1 MKPTKNMKKLIFFC
15 FVTCLFGCPP
25 AQKTET
31 AEPTPSGCGKDT
43 DCKGDRVCIRST
55 CQTPNPKDTGPR
67 QGKWLTLGES
77 AEEPE
82 TSTSLGV
89 PGQKVAPTAAL
100 EEAVLAKMNA
110 YRASQKLPPLASAK
124 QLQEAAQNH
133 SQEMFLLGYF
143 SHQSPTA
150 GMQTFLDRI
159 KAAGA
164 TGFSTGGENI
174 IYREG
179 NLDDASLADALLKQ
193 WLDSPPHKANI
204 LSKEYFVTGLGFYRD
219 GAKVWGTQVF
229 VDRLS
234 GM

>member
-1 MKPTKNMKKLIFFC
+1 MKKTILC
-15 FVTCLFGCPP
+15 LLFVSLFGCPP
-25 AQKTET
+25 AKPIET

-43 DCKGDRVCIRST
+43 DCKGERICIRST
-55 CQTPNPKDTGPR
+55 CQTPTPKETGPR
-67 QGKWLTLGES
+67 QGKWLTLGEPP
-77 AEEPE
+77 EEPE
-82 TSTSLGV
+82 SNNGPGV
-89 PGQKVAPTAAL
+89 PGQKVAPSAAL

-124 QLQEAAQNH
+124 PLQTAAQRH
-133 SQEMFLLGYF
+133 SEEMFKLGYF

-150 GMQTFLDRI
+150 GMQTFLERI

-164 TGFSTGGENI
+164 SGFSTGGENI

-179 NLDDASLADALLKQ
+179 NVDDASLAEALLKQ

-229 VDRLS
+229 VDRVA